1 MNSVILVTLGIV
13 FGSVI
18 VIIIITNSTFDDYVS
33 ERDQRNLQYSLNDC
47 KALFVNGYERDDCF
61 EKSINAL
68 GTDKQ
73 KQVYL
78 KKMYSGA

>member
-1 MNSVILVTLGIV
+1 MNSTILITLAIV

-18 VIIIITNSTFDDYVS
+18 VVIIIANSTFDDYVS

-47 KALFVNGYERDDCF
+47 KALFVDVYERDDCF
-61 EKSINAL
+61 EKSINAF

-73 KQVYL
+73 KQQWQ
-78 KKMYSGA
+78 SGFYNP

>member
-1 MNSVILVTLGIV
+1 MNTAILITLGIV
-13 FGSVI
+13 FGSII
-18 VIIIITNSTFDDYVS
+18 VIIIIANSTFDGYVS

-47 KALFVNGYERDDCF
+47 KALFVDGYERDDCF

-73 KQVYL
+73 KQQW
-78 KKMYSGA
+78 KSGFYNP

>member
-1 MNSVILVTLGIV
+1 MNSTILITLGIV
-13 FGSVI
+13 FGS
-18 VIIIITNSTFDDYVS
+18 IIIIVIVTNSTFDSYVS

-47 KALFVNGYERDDCF
+47 KALFVDGYEQDDCF

-73 KQVYL
+73 KQQW
-78 KKMYSGA
+78 KSGFYNP

>member
-1 MNSVILVTLGIV
+1 MKIAILVTLGIV

-18 VIIIITNSTFDDYVS
+18 VIVIIANSTFDDYVS

-47 KALFVNGYERDDCF
+47 KVLFTDGYERDDCF
-61 EKSINAL
+61 EKSINAF

-73 KQVYL
+73 KQQWQ
-78 KKMYSGA
+78 SGFYNP

>member
-1 MNSVILVTLGIV
+1 MNSTILITLGIV

-18 VIIIITNSTFDDYVS
+18 VIAIIANSTFDDYVS

-47 KALFVNGYERDDCF
+47 KALFVDGYGLDDCF

-73 KQVYL
+73 KQQW
-78 KKMYSGA
+78 KSGFYNP

>member
-1 MNSVILVTLGIV
+1 MNTEILITLGIV
-13 FGSVI
+13 FGSII
-18 VIIIITNSTFDDYVS
+18 VIIIIANSTFDDYVS

-47 KALFVNGYERDDCF
+47 KALFVDGYERDDCF

-73 KQVYL
+73 KQQW
-78 KKMYSGA
+78 KSGFYNP

>member
-1 MNSVILVTLGIV
+1 MNSTILITLGIV

-18 VIIIITNSTFDDYVS
+18 VIVVVTNSTFDGYVS

-47 KALFVNGYERDDCF
+47 KALFVDGYERDDCF

-73 KQVYL
+73 KQQWQ
-78 KKMYSGA
+78 SGFYNP

>member
-1 MNSVILVTLGIV
+1 MNSAILITLGIV

-18 VIIIITNSTFDDYVS
+18 VIFIVANSTFDDYVS

-47 KALFVNGYERDDCF
+47 KVLFVDGYEQDDCF
-61 EKSINAL
+61 EKSINAF

-73 KQVYL
+73 KQQWR
-78 KKMYSGA
+78 SGFYNP

>member
-1 MNSVILVTLGIV
+1 MNSTILITLGII

-18 VIIIITNSTFDDYVS
+18 VIIIVANSTFDDYVS
-33 ERDQRNLQYSLNDC
+33 ERDQRNLKYSLNDC
-47 KALFVNGYERDDCF
+47 KALFVDGYERDDCF

-73 KQVYL
+73 KQQW
-78 KKMYSGA
+78 KSGFYNP

>member
-1 MNSVILVTLGIV
+1 MNSAILITLGIV
-13 FGSVI
+13 FGSVVVI
-18 VIIIITNSTFDDYVS
+18 VIIANSTFDDYVS

-47 KALFVNGYERDDCF
+47 KALFVDEYERDDCF

-73 KQVYL
+73 KQQWR
-78 KKMYSGA
+78 SGFYNP

>member
-1 MNSVILVTLGIV
+1 MNSTILITLGII

-18 VIIIITNSTFDDYVS
+18 VIAIVANSTFDDYVS

-47 KALFVNGYERDDCF
+47 KALFVDGYGRDDCF

-73 KQVYL
+73 KQQWN
-78 KKMYSGA
+78 SGFYNP

>member
-1 MNSVILVTLGIV
+1 MNSTILITLGII

-18 VIIIITNSTFDDYVS
+18 VIAIVANSTFDDYVS

-47 KALFVNGYERDDCF
+47 KALFVDGYERDDCF

-73 KQVYL
+73 KQQWN
-78 KKMYSGA
+78 SGFYNP

>member
-1 MNSVILVTLGIV
+1 MNPTILITLGIV

-18 VIIIITNSTFDDYVS
+18 VIVIITNSTFDDYVS

-47 KALFVNGYERDDCF
+47 KALFVDGYARDDCF

-73 KQVYL
+73 KQQWKSVFYNP
-78 KKMYSGA
+78 

>member
-1 MNSVILVTLGIV
+1 MKSVILITLGII

-18 VIIIITNSTFDDYVS
+18 AIVIVANSTFDDYVS
-33 ERDQRNLQYSLNDC
+33 ERDQRNLQYSLNHC
-47 KALFVNGYERDDCF
+47 KVLFVEGYDRDDCF

-73 KQVYL
+73 KYQWR
-78 KKMYSGA
+78 SGFYNP

>member
-1 MNSVILVTLGIV
+1 MNPTILVTLGIV

-18 VIIIITNSTFDDYVS
+18 IIVIVTNSTFDNYVS

-47 KALFVNGYERDDCF
+47 KALFVDGYERDDCF

-73 KQVYL
+73 KQQWQ
-78 KKMYSGA
+78 SGFYNP

>member
-1 MNSVILVTLGIV
+1 MKSAILITLGIV

-18 VIIIITNSTFDDYVS
+18 VIIIVANSTFDDYVL

-47 KALFVNGYERDDCF
+47 KVLFVDGYEQDDCF
-61 EKSINAL
+61 EKSINAF

-73 KQVYL
+73 KQQW
-78 KKMYSGA
+78 KSEYSTP